1 MKKLATILSRIQFG
15 RRRSSN
21 ATKLVVAVSI
31 VLCMVAL
38 ITLRLS
44 MNDLQNRT
52 EKLYNRAAALEQE
65 NSSLENKIAN
75 LGTVQNVMEIA
86 KEELGLVQPDTVI
99 FVPAS

>member
-1 MKKLATILSRIQFG
+1 MKKLATILSRTQFG

-75 LGTVQNVMEIA
+75 LGTVQSVMEIA

>member
-75 LGTVQNVMEIA
+75 LGTVQSVMEIA
-86 KEELGLVQPDTVI
+86 KEELGLVQPDTII

>member
-65 NSSLENKIAN
+65 NSSLENKSAN
-75 LGTVQNVMEIA
+75 LGTVQSVMEIA

>member
-44 MNDLQNRT
+44 MNDVQNRT

-75 LGTVQNVMEIA
+75 LGTVQSVMEIA

>member
-52 EKLYNRAAALEQE
+52 VKLYNRAAALEQE

-75 LGTVQNVMEIA
+75 LGTVQSVMEIA

>member
-15 RRRSSN
+15 RRRSIN

-75 LGTVQNVMEIA
+75 LGTVQSVMEIA

>member
-15 RRRSSN
+15 RRSSN

-75 LGTVQNVMEIA
+75 LGTVQSVMEIA

>member
-52 EKLYNRAAALEQE
+52 EKLYNRAAALDQE

-75 LGTVQNVMEIA
+75 LGTVQSVMEIA

>member
-1 MKKLATILSRIQFG
+1 
-15 RRRSSN
+15 
-21 ATKLVVAVSI
+21 
-31 VLCMVAL
+31 
-38 ITLRLS
+38 

-75 LGTVQNVMEIA
+75 LGTVQSVMEIA

>member
-75 LGTVQNVMEIA
+75 LGTVQSVMEIA

>member
-21 ATKLVVAVSI
+21 ATKPGVAVYI

-52 EKLYNRAAALEQE
+52 EKLYNRAAVLEQE

-75 LGTVQNVMEIA
+75 LGTVQSVMEIA

>member
-1 MKKLATILSRIQFG
+1 MKKLATIPSRIQFG

-52 EKLYNRAAALEQE
+52 EKLYNRAAVLEQE

-75 LGTVQNVMEIA
+75 LGTVQSVMEIA

>member
-15 RRRSSN
+15 RRWSSN

-75 LGTVQNVMEIA
+75 LGTVQSVMEIA

>member
-1 MKKLATILSRIQFG
+1 MKKLATMLSRIQFG

-75 LGTVQNVMEIA
+75 LGTVQSVMEIA

>member
-15 RRRSSN
+15 RRSSN

-52 EKLYNRAAALEQE
+52 EKLYNRAAVLEQE

-75 LGTVQNVMEIA
+75 LGTVQSVMEIA